1 MPLSTQ
7 DREKIRYHLGYLNVQ
22 PAASITFGVPRPQQ
36 TLFLVETAM
45 SNVLEESIPRVRQIV
60 SILDSIE
67 CKLVDAQDRL
77 KATELA
83 ELKLRRDETD
93 ALEHEYL
100 RWASRLAD
108 LLGVPLYA
116 YSIRFASLTQRRVGN
131 VPVVRS

>member
-1 MPLSTQ
+1 MPLTTQ
-7 DREKIRYHLGYLNVQ
+7 DREKIRYHLGYINVQ

-45 SNVLEESIPRVRQIV
+45 SNILEESIPRVRQIV
-60 SILDSIE
+60 SVLDSIE
-67 CKLVDAQDRL
+67 CKLIDAQERL
-77 KATELA
+77 KATELG

-93 ALEHEYL
+93 ALDKEYL

-116 YSIRFASLTQRRVGN
+116 YSQRFASLTQRRAGN
-131 VPVVRS
+131 VPVFRS